1 MALSSFDLICEPDG
15 MMADYPEYNRF
26 LSRQNSLRE
35 IQDNDVVTLTTP
47 EGKQFEISPHR
58 SSRPWTSLPADFW
71 VQVTVGFVAWMVSAS
86 VFIFRP
92 RELSARYLLL
102 SGASTLL
109 FTTAAASY
117 TTRELG
123 FDGATL
129 RWACDLNFLGGSVF
143 AASFVALL
151 LYYPRRIAPR
161 WVGLAIVNLYVFWFL
176 LQEVG
181 VFESMTF
188 ARRFLV
194 MIGVLA
200 TFALA
205 GVHWWGTRRKPVERA
220 ALQWFL
226 LSWVLGTSLFALL
239 ILLPQMFGVDTSG
252 VQGYAFALF
261 LLVYGGLAFG
271 IMRFRLFEIGSWW
284 RSIMGWTGAA
294 LVLVLLD
301 LFFAA
306 GLQFSTETS
315 ISLSLLICG
324 LVWLPFR
331 TWVWKMLSGRRKV
344 ATEERFDRILEIAL
358 HPAGLEGQ
366 QQAWMD
372 LLREEFSPLEMGE
385 ESRERSEIEIQ
396 RHGQELRVPSLVAGE
411 CLTLTHAEGGKRLF
425 NHRDVTNAQEMRKML
440 RHVTEGLDSYKK
452 GVMQERGRI
461 ARDVHDNTMSYLLS
475 ALHQGEDEAKDE
487 KIRGSIRELRQ
498 IINDSADEEFTLSSA
513 LDDLRRECLERA
525 EVEGVAL
532 KWDEKSIPNRPLEKG
547 ELNVLRSVL
556 RESLTNVFKHSGAE
570 QASIKVDWDVSG
582 LKLTVSDNGCGL
594 KEGASPA
601 GRGLGNMRF
610 RLVELGGKM
619 TILERKRGT
628 QLEMTIPFAAEA
640 VAS

>member
-1 MALSSFDLICEPDG
+1 
-15 MMADYPEYNRF
+15 
-26 LSRQNSLRE
+26 
-35 IQDNDVVTLTTP
+35 
-47 EGKQFEISPHR
+47 
-58 SSRPWTSLPADFW
+58 
-71 VQVTVGFVAWMVSAS
+71 
-86 VFIFRP
+86 
-92 RELSARYLLL
+92 
-102 SGASTLL
+102 
-109 FTTAAASY
+109 
-117 TTRELG
+117 
-123 FDGATL
+123 
-129 RWACDLNFLGGSVF
+129 
-143 AASFVALL
+143 
-151 LYYPRRIAPR
+151 
-161 WVGLAIVNLYVFWFL
+161 
-176 LQEVG
+176 
-181 VFESMTF
+181 
-188 ARRFLV
+188 
-194 MIGVLA
+194 
-200 TFALA
+200 
-205 GVHWWGTRRKPVERA
+205 
-220 ALQWFL
+220 
-226 LSWVLGTSLFALL
+226 
-239 ILLPQMFGVDTSG
+239 
-252 VQGYAFALF
+252 
-261 LLVYGGLAFG
+261 
-271 IMRFRLFEIGSWW
+271 
-284 RSIMGWTGAA
+284 
-294 LVLVLLD
+294 
-301 LFFAA
+301 
-306 GLQFSTETS
+306 
-315 ISLSLLICG
+315 
-324 LVWLPFR
+324 
-331 TWVWKMLSGRRKV
+331 MLSGRRKV

-358 HPAGLEGQ
+358 HPACLEGQ